1 MEKLFTT
8 KVKDQIFYL
17 TIKNSENGNRVSD
30 ELAIELTQTIDAAAS
45 RSRIASAEI
54 LSCQSVRSESDML
67 L

>member
-1 MEKLFTT
+1 MQKLFTT
-8 KVKDQIFYL
+8 KVKDQISYL